1 MSCSSTQKHVL
12 CEWCLMLFKLWWNA
26 PKVAHI
32 VFECQLQK
40 HCVVMH
46 MICVIGN
53 RKTPL
58 AKVTDSGEDESS
70 LFIFSFSEC
79 SMMDLYRVKR
89 PAVAEKET
97 RATLSGLEEA
107 CNFYFQERFVKCSV
121 LNDWTKNNFMCVH
134 NWKKFSLR
142 TFSPHESKNT
152 GTQLVNETL
161 CETALQPIHQM

>member
-1 MSCSSTQKHVL
+1 
-12 CEWCLMLFKLWWNA
+12 MLFKLWLNVS
-26 PKVAHI
+26 KVAHI
-32 VFECQLQK
+32 VIECQLQK
-40 HCVVMH
+40 HCWWLVML
-46 MICVIGN
+46 MICVLGN

-58 AKVTDSGEDESS
+58 AKVTDKGEDESS

-79 SMMDLYRVKR
+79 SLMDLYRVKR
-89 PAVAEKET
+89 PAEAEKET

-107 CNFYFQERFVKCSV
+107 CNFYFQERFVNCSV

-152 GTQLVNETL
+152 HTQLVNESL
-161 CETALQPIHQM
+161 CETSLQPVHQM